1 MKLRGGTMNIT
12 YVNPGFQAMIDS
24 IMAFQNDGETSYW
37 SEPLF
42 HFFPNLDQDRF
53 EAMSASAKKNYLSA
67 KLGKIYQEQEGII
80 NQKVNDYNHYWK
92 KFQPQIEEALSDAFG
107 IDVTSLFNDL
117 RGEIC
122 LNPICPRFLQEKYFQ
137 IFYLNSERG
146 ALGMSLHEIIHYLW
160 FYVWNEEFEDSYDEY
175 ERPSLKWIL
184 SEMVVESIMGDE
196 RLSSINPYY
205 PGSVYDYFQTMEVDN
220 ERVLAVLDGMYRCG
234 DIKKFMHDSYE
245 YCLCNEEEIRAHI
258 RHAEKE

>member
-67 KLGKIYQEQEGII
+67 KLEKIYQEQEGII

-160 FYVWNEEFEDSYDEY
+160 FYVWNEEFGDSYDEY
-175 ERPSLKWIL
+175 ERHLL
-184 SEMVVESIMGDE
+184 NG
-196 RLSSINPYY
+196 
-205 PGSVYDYFQTMEVDN
+205 F
-220 ERVLAVLDGMYRCG
+220 
-234 DIKKFMHDSYE
+234 
-245 YCLCNEEEIRAHI
+245 
-258 RHAEKE
+258 

>member
-1 MKLRGGTMNIT
+1 MNIT
-12 YVNPGFQAMIDS
+12 YLNPGFRAMIDS

-42 HFFPNLDQDRF
+42 HFFANMDQERF
-53 EAMSASAKKNYLSA
+53 QALSASEKKNYLSA
-67 KLGKIYQEQEGII
+67 ELGKIYREQESTI
-80 NQKVNDYNHYWK
+80 NQKVNDYNYYWK
-92 KFQPQIEEALSDAFG
+92 KYRSQVEAALSEAFG
-107 IDVTSLFNDL
+107 IDVSPLFNDL

-160 FYVWNEEFEDSYDEY
+160 FFVWNQEFEDSYEEY

-205 PGSVYDYFQTMEVDN
+205 PGSVYDYFQTMEVDSR
-220 ERVLAVLDGMYRCG
+220 RVLDVLDEMYQCG
-234 DIKKFMHDSYE
+234 DIKKFMHDSYD
-245 YCLCNEEEIRAHI
+245 YCLLNEEEIRAHI
-258 RHAEKE
+258 RKAEGQ